1 MTNKSFGR
9 WAAFGCIK
17 GPSRAGKSEIPGT
30 IRAPD
35 GGVIVDSVRVAET
48 YKGRCFPNMT
58 VEVVLV
64 EPDDGAPRQW
74 IINGEGVTSATG
86 VWRLRVDRDLTIE
99 AGQS

>member
-1 MTNKSFGR
+1 M
-9 WAAFGCIK
+9 
-17 GPSRAGKSEIPGT
+17 
-30 IRAPD
+30 
-35 GGVIVDSVRVAET
+35 RVAET
-48 YKGRCFPNMT
+48 YKGRYFSNMT

-99 AGQS
+99 AGRS